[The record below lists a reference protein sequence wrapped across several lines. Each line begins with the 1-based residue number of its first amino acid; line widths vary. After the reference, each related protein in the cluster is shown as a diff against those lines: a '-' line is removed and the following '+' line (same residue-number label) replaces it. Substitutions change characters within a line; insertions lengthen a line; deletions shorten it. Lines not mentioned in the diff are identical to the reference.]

1 MRTDWLAAFLTN
13 LCLIKFNGYILTA
26 SNETNVTSSFVIV
39 SFLRKNHIKL
49 AEQIH
54 AWLSLLMKWK
64 TWKRSRAIITQQSL
78 PGNFNISFRVSLY
91 MSLLNNACTVFIWVR
106 VNNRYHLRLAR
117 RINHT
122 PLSAGRVLCMHPEK
136 NSVGSPQISTT
147 RHNLYLA
154 W

>member
-106 VNNRYHLRLAR
+106 VWQVSPPISEKDQSHSPFCWSSSV
-117 RINHT
+117 HT
-122 PLSAGRVLCMHPEK
+122 PLSAGQVLCMHPED
-136 NSVGSPQISTT
+136 
-147 RHNLYLA
+147 
-154 W
+154 